1 MNSCGI
7 QLNSCQLNPPP
18 VDIPYAAQH
27 MNNDRTQVWPG
38 TSTLPR
44 TLGVQGIISYCHILR
59 ANCKGTSAE
68 HGSDTGDTRR
78 QCRSLR
84 IVIVARQHSHTAT
97 HLNKLSTSRFFEHL
111 SHIGLLYHLVKK
123 VREVKRS

>member
-1 MNSCGI
+1 M
-7 QLNSCQLNPPP
+7 
-18 VDIPYAAQH
+18 
-27 MNNDRTQVWPG
+27 WPG

-59 ANCKGTSAE
+59 TNCKGTSAE

-97 HLNKLSTSRFFEHL
+97 HLNKLSTSGFFEHL
-111 SHIGLLYHLVKK
+111 SHIGLLYHLAKK